1 MHAGPAIS
9 LPCNSRVPM
18 PFAADPNSACGQAI
32 DFCDRFSP
40 APFTISGRHALTL
53 AQPVRSKERWP
64 AKQQDAGRPRFPGRD
79 TMSAV
84 GVDTGFDLA
93 AAASGPNEISRR
105 LESLPA
111 SAYLWRLVILLSLG
125 GCFEIYDLFL
135 TGYIAPGLNR
145 SGLLTTTTQAFFGFS
160 GIGAFV
166 AATFAGLFVGTFFLG
181 FLADRFG
188 RRSIFTFALLGYTAA
203 SVAMA
208 CQTTS
213 GGVLLWRF
221 IAGIGIGVEI
231 ITIDAYITELV
242 PSWMRGRAFAINQA
256 VMFTAVPVVAALA
269 WWLVPLSPYEIDG
282 WRWVVLTG
290 AAGSMVIWILRLY
303 VPESPLWLARHGRTE
318 EAVEI
323 LRKLE
328 AAAGTDAARP
338 ERMPDALSSRAE
350 AKAGFAELFKPPYL
364 SLVVLFM
371 VFNFCQAFGFY
382 GFANWVPTLLVEKGI
397 TVTKSLQ
404 YSFIV
409 AFAYPIAPLLAASF
423 ADRLERKW
431 IICGACVAIIAFGMA
446 FSQFTEPA
454 LLILSG
460 VMLTAANM
468 TMSYA
473 YHAYQTE
480 VFPTSI
486 RARSSGLVYSM
497 SRVSATFSG
506 FIVAYVLREG
516 GVSGVFGLITSAM
529 VVVIVAI
536 AAFGPNVRGKPL
548 DA

>member
-1 MHAGPAIS
+1 
-9 LPCNSRVPM
+9 
-18 PFAADPNSACGQAI
+18 
-32 DFCDRFSP
+32 
-40 APFTISGRHALTL
+40 
-53 AQPVRSKERWP
+53 
-64 AKQQDAGRPRFPGRD
+64 
-79 TMSAV
+79 MSAI
-84 GVDTGFDLA
+84 GVDAAVELA
-93 AAASGPNEISRR
+93 AARSGPDEISRR

-125 GCFEIYDLFL
+125 GCFEIYDLFF

-188 RRSIFTFALLGYTAA
+188 RRAIFTYALLGYTAA
-203 SVAMA
+203 TVAMA

-213 GGVLLWRF
+213 GGLLLWRF

-242 PSWMRGRAFAINQA
+242 PSSMRGRAFAVNQA
-256 VMFTAVPVVAALA
+256 VMFIAVPVVAFLA
-269 WWLVPLSPYEIDG
+269 WWLVPLSPYGIDG
-282 WRWVVLTG
+282 WRWVVLIG
-290 AAGSMVIWILRLY
+290 AVASMVIWIVRLF

-318 EAVEI
+318 EAVKI
-323 LRKLE
+323 LQTLE
-328 AAAGTDAARP
+328 ASAGTSSACPQRVADPAPAR
-338 ERMPDALSSRAE
+338 ARAT
-350 AKAGFAELFKPPYL
+350 ASFADLFRPPYL

-409 AFAYPIAPLLAASF
+409 AFAYPVAPLLAASF

-431 IICGACVAIIAFGMA
+431 IICGACAAIAAFGMA
-446 FSQFTEPA
+446 FSQLTQPA
-454 LLILSG
+454 LLILCG
-460 VMLTAANM
+460 VLITAANM

-486 RARSSGLVYSM
+486 RARASGLVYSM
-497 SRVSATFSG
+497 SRVSAMFSG
-506 FIVAYVLREG
+506 FIVAYVLRET
-516 GVSGVFGLITSAM
+516 GVGGVFGLITAAM
-529 VVVIVAI
+529 ALVII
-536 AAFGPNVRGKPL
+536 TLAAFGPNVRGKPL
-548 DA
+548 DAL

>member
-1 MHAGPAIS
+1 
-9 LPCNSRVPM
+9 
-18 PFAADPNSACGQAI
+18 
-32 DFCDRFSP
+32 
-40 APFTISGRHALTL
+40 
-53 AQPVRSKERWP
+53 
-64 AKQQDAGRPRFPGRD
+64 
-79 TMSAV
+79 MSAI
-84 GVDTGFDLA
+84 GIDTGLDLA
-93 AAASGPNEISRR
+93 AAARGGPDEISRR
-105 LESLPA
+105 LESLPT
-111 SAYLWRLVILLSLG
+111 SFYLWRLVILLSLG
-125 GCFEIYDLFL
+125 GWFEVYDLFF

-166 AATFAGLFVGTFFLG
+166 AATFAGLFAGTFFLG

-203 SVAMA
+203 SVIMA

-221 IAGIGIGVEI
+221 IAGIGIGVEV
-231 ITIDAYITELV
+231 ITIATYITELV
-242 PSWMRGRAFAINQA
+242 PSWMRGRAFAVNQA
-256 VMFTAVPVVAALA
+256 VMFIAVPVVALLA
-269 WWLVPLSPYEIDG
+269 WWLVPLAPYGVEG
-282 WRWVVLTG
+282 WRWVVLIG
-290 AAGSMVIWILRLY
+290 AAASMVIWILRLY

-318 EAVEI
+318 EAIKI
-323 LRKLE
+323 LATLE
-328 AAAGTDAARP
+328 AKGGAAPARP
-338 ERMPDALSSRAE
+338 GKTADKAPARAA
-350 AKAGFAELFKPPYL
+350 AKVAFADLFRPPYL

-431 IICGACVAIIAFGMA
+431 IICGAAVAIAVFGVA
-446 FSQFTEPA
+446 FSQFEQPA
-454 LLILSG
+454 FLILCG
-460 VMLTAANM
+460 VLITASNM

-486 RARSSGLVYSM
+486 RARASGLVYSM

-506 FIVAYVLREG
+506 FIVAFVLREA

-529 VVVIVAI
+529 IVVIVVI

>member
-1 MHAGPAIS
+1 MSAI
-9 LPCNSRVPM
+9 
-18 PFAADPNSACGQAI
+18 GI
-32 DFCDRFSP
+32 
-40 APFTISGRHALTL
+40 
-53 AQPVRSKERWP
+53 
-64 AKQQDAGRPRFPGRD
+64 DAGL
-79 TMSAV
+79 
-84 GVDTGFDLA
+84 DLA
-93 AAASGPNEISRR
+93 AARGGTDEISRR

-188 RRSIFTFALLGYTAA
+188 RRSIFTYALLGYTAA
-203 SVAMA
+203 TVVMA
-208 CQTTS
+208 CQTSS

-221 IAGIGIGVEI
+221 LAGIGIGVEI

-242 PSWMRGRAFAINQA
+242 PSWMRGRAFAVNQA
-256 VMFTAVPVVAALA
+256 VMFIAVPVVAALS
-269 WWLVPLSPYEIDG
+269 WWLVPLSPYGIDG
-282 WRWVVLTG
+282 WRWVVLIG
-290 AAGSMVIWILRLY
+290 AAASMAIWILRLF

-318 EAVEI
+318 EAVKI
-323 LRKLE
+323 LQTL
-328 AAAGTDAARP
+328 
-338 ERMPDALSSRAE
+338 E
-350 AKAGFAELFKPPYL
+350 AKAGVAGARSERTPAASPAQAATKVGFANLFKPPYL

-446 FSQFTEPA
+446 FSQFTQPA
-454 LLILSG
+454 LLILTG
-460 VMLTAANM
+460 VLLTAANM

-480 VFPTSI
+480 VFPTAI
-486 RARSSGLVYSM
+486 RARASGLVYSM
-497 SRVSATFSG
+497 SRISATFSG
-506 FIVAYVLREG
+506 FIVAYMLRVA
-516 GVSGVFGLITSAM
+516 GVNGVFGLITTAM
-529 VVVIVAI
+529 IIVIITI
-536 AAFGPNVRGKPL
+536 ATFGPNVRGKPL

>member
-1 MHAGPAIS
+1 VQQRTPARERAS
-9 LPCNSRVPM
+9 DFRERDLSFPVNRLQNSDNRRTRKR
-18 PFAADPNSACGQAI
+18 
-32 DFCDRFSP
+32 DR
-40 APFTISGRHALTL
+40 R
-53 AQPVRSKERWP
+53 Q
-64 AKQQDAGRPRFPGRD
+64 KQQQARETRASGEDI
-79 TMSAV
+79 MSAV
-84 GVDTGFDLA
+84 GIDTEFDLTA
-93 AAASGPNEISRR
+93 TGNGPSEISRR

-111 SAYLWRLVILLSLG
+111 SSYLWRLVILLSLG

-166 AATFAGLFVGTFFLG
+166 AATFAGLFAGTFFLG

-203 SVAMA
+203 SVIMA
-208 CQTTS
+208 CQTSS

-221 IAGIGIGVEI
+221 IAGIGIGVEV

-242 PSWMRGRAFAINQA
+242 PSWMRGRAFAVNQA
-256 VMFTAVPVVAALA
+256 VMFIAVPVVALLA
-269 WWLVPLSPYEIDG
+269 WWLVPLSPYGVEG
-282 WRWVVLTG
+282 WRWVVLIG
-290 AAGSMVIWILRLY
+290 AAASMVIWILRLY
-303 VPESPLWLARHGRTE
+303 VPESPLWLARHGRIR

-323 LRKLE
+323 VRRLE
-328 AAAGTDAARP
+328 AATGADTQPVRTAEARP
-338 ERMPDALSSRAE
+338 AAIRT
-350 AKAGFAELFKPPYL
+350 AGFADLFKAPYF

-397 TVTKSLQ
+397 TITKSLQ

-409 AFAYPIAPLLAASF
+409 AFAYPIAPLIAASF
-423 ADRLERKW
+423 ADRFERKW
-431 IICGACVAIIAFGMA
+431 IISGACVAIILFGIS
-446 FSQFTEPA
+446 FSQLTEPA
-454 LLILSG
+454 LLIACG
-460 VMLTAANM
+460 VLLTAANM

-480 VFPTSI
+480 VFPTAI
-486 RARSSGLVYSM
+486 RARAAGLVYSM

-506 FIVAYVLREG
+506 FIVAYMLREG
-516 GVSGVFGLITSAM
+516 GVGGVFSLITAAM
-529 VVVIVAI
+529 VVVIVTL
-536 AAFGPNVRGKPL
+536 AAFGPNVRGRAL

>member
-1 MHAGPAIS
+1 
-9 LPCNSRVPM
+9 
-18 PFAADPNSACGQAI
+18 
-32 DFCDRFSP
+32 
-40 APFTISGRHALTL
+40 
-53 AQPVRSKERWP
+53 
-64 AKQQDAGRPRFPGRD
+64 
-79 TMSAV
+79 MSAV
-84 GVDTGFDLA
+84 GIDTGLDLA
-93 AAASGPNEISRR
+93 AARGGPDEISRR

-111 SAYLWRLVILLSLG
+111 SSYLWRLVILLSLG
-125 GCFEIYDLFL
+125 GCFEIYDLFF

-188 RRSIFTFALLGYTAA
+188 RRAIFTYALLGYTAA
-203 SVAMA
+203 TVVMA
-208 CQTTS
+208 CQATS
-213 GGVLLWRF
+213 GGLLLWRF

-231 ITIDAYITELV
+231 ITIDAYLTELV
-242 PSWMRGRAFAINQA
+242 PSWMRGRAFAVNQA
-256 VMFTAVPVVAALA
+256 VMFIAVPIVAFLA
-269 WWLVPLSPYEIDG
+269 WWLVPLSPYGIDG
-282 WRWVVLTG
+282 WRWVVLIG
-290 AAGSMVIWILRLY
+290 AAASMVIWILRLY
-303 VPESPLWLARHGRTE
+303 LPESPLWLARHGRTE
-318 EAVEI
+318 EAVKI
-323 LRKLE
+323 LRVF
-328 AAAGTDAARP
+328 
-338 ERMPDALSSRAE
+338 E
-350 AKAGFAELFKPPYL
+350 AKAGAAKARPQRTPEPLPARAAAQVGFADLFRPPYL

-382 GFANWVPTLLVEKGI
+382 GFANWVPTLLIEKGI

-431 IICGACVAIIAFGMA
+431 IICGACAAIIAFGIA
-446 FSQFTEPA
+446 FSQFTAPA

-460 VMLTAANM
+460 VLLTAANM

-486 RARSSGLVYSM
+486 RARASGLVYSM
-497 SRVSATFSG
+497 SRVSAMFSG
-506 FIVAYVLREG
+506 FIVAYVLREA
-516 GVSGVFGLITSAM
+516 GVTGVFGLITTAM
-529 VVVIVAI
+529 IIVIVTI
-536 AAFGPNVRGKPL
+536 ATFGPNVRGKPL